1 MEIGIIGAGAAGV
14 ALLDALSLAD
24 VAPGGVTVFEESPW
38 LWRGRAYQPDL
49 EAVRVNAPP
58 VLMSIRHSDRAHYM
72 RWLEGRSGYLD
83 ARMGVQIVPRAVFG
97 EYLEET
103 ATDAIAR
110 LRSAGWRVSVVNERV
125 VGAAPLR
132 TASGEHRVDRTVLAV
147 GGGSPFDHYGLNGG
161 PGFVLE
167 PYPLAR
173 TVADVPSDAHVAVI
187 GSGLTAVDVVA
198 ALTAAGH
205 TGPVTLVSRTG
216 VLPHVQQR
224 PVALEFRHLVRE
236 NLVGSREGLVDL
248 LRSELAAVGQDL
260 EPLVRE
266 LTTPEDPVARLRRQ
280 LSEVDSVYLGR
291 RLVTAAVHMVGS
303 AAWRLL
309 SSADRELVRRRHFRA
324 INSLASPMVPLNGEL
339 LLGEFDAGRLRLLRG
354 VVEVERVAR
363 GFRVVGDE
371 EVVADVV
378 VNAVNPRSHAVP
390 AGAEPLVGSLPAG
403 GLVGLPERGG
413 VEVRSRGVLS
423 LGAVTADTSFVVPSV
438 PTLAAGAV
446 EVVRSLVG

>member
-14 ALLDALSLAD
+14 ALLDALSLVD

-58 VLMSIRHSDRAHYM
+58 VLMSIRHSDRAHYT
-72 RWLEGRSGYLD
+72 RWLTGRTDYPD
-83 ARMGVQIVPRAVFG
+83 VAMGVQIVPRAVYG
-97 EYLEET
+97 EYLAQT
-103 ATDAIAR
+103 AEDAIAR
-110 LRSAGWRVSVVNERV
+110 LRAAGWRVGVVNERV
-125 VGAAPLR
+125 VGAGPLR
-132 TASGEHRVDRTVLAV
+132 TVSGAHRVDRTVLAV
-147 GGGSPFDHYGLNGG
+147 GGGSPFDHYGLVGSK
-161 PGFVLE
+161 GFVLE

-198 ALTAAGH
+198 ALTASGH
-205 TGPVTLVSRTG
+205 TGPVTLASRTG

-224 PVALEFRHLVRE
+224 PVPLEFHHLVRE
-236 NLVGSREGLVDL
+236 NLVGSRDGLLDL

-266 LTTPEDPVARLRRQ
+266 LTTVEEPVERLRRQ
-280 LSEVDSVYLGR
+280 LSEVESSHLGR
-291 RLVTAAVHMVGS
+291 RLVTAAVHMLGS

-309 SSADRELVRRRHFRA
+309 STVERELLRREHFRM

-339 LLGEFDAGRLRLLRG
+339 LLREFDSGRLRLLSG
-354 VVEVERVAR
+354 VTKVERAAR

-371 EVVADVV
+371 EVGADVV
-378 VNAVNPRSHAVP
+378 VNAVNPQPHAVP
-390 AGAEPLVGSLPAG
+390 AVAEPLVGSLLAG
-403 GLVGLPERGG
+403 GLAVLPDRGG
-413 VEVRSRGVLS
+413 LEVRSSDLFT
-423 LGAVTADTSFVVPSV
+423 LGSVTADTSFVVPSI
-438 PTLAAGAV
+438 PTLAAGGV
-446 EVVRSLVG
+446 EVVRRLVG